1 MIYEYK
7 CNNCSREFEEEQKM
21 SDPAL
26 QKCEKCGGDVTR
38 LISGAPAFILK
49 GSGWYKDGYK

>member
-7 CNNCSREFEEEQKM
+7 CKKCEREFEEVQCL
-21 SDPAL
+21 SDPAI
-26 QKCEKCGGDVTR
+26 QHCEKCGGEVNR

>member
-7 CNNCSREFEEEQKM
+7 CKKCEREFEEVQRL
-21 SDPAL
+21 SDPVI
-26 QKCEKCGGDVTR
+26 QHCEKCGGEVIR
-38 LISGAPAFILK
+38 LISGAPTFILK

>member
-7 CNNCSREFEEEQKM
+7 CNRCDREFEETQKM
-21 SDPAL
+21 SDPAIE
-26 QKCEKCGGDVTR
+26 KCEKCGGDVTR
-38 LISGAPAFILK
+38 LISGAPVFILK

>member
-1 MIYEYK
+1 MIYDYK
-7 CNNCSREFEEEQKM
+7 CKKCEREFEELQKM
-21 SDPAL
+21 SDPPI
-26 QKCEKCGGDVTR
+26 QICEKCGGEVMR